1 MTCPRNQGIASVLFA
16 LGLAPIA
23 LSQGTD
29 PRPDEPRQGEA
40 APPELAGAD
49 PREEMMRLFGEV
61 ERNLET
67 IDRELVLASSGET
80 SVQEVRSSGIE
91 DLLRSTGTKSES
103 VVTDI
108 SKILELA
115 RSMDPKGGGT

>member
-1 MTCPRNQGIASVLFA
+1 MTPFCSSEIASVLLA
-16 LGLAPIA
+16 LALAPSA
-23 LSQGTD
+23 VPNAD
-29 PRPDEPRQGEA
+29 DPRQGEA
-40 APPELAGAD
+40 LPPELPGAD

-61 ERNLET
+61 EKNLET
-67 IDRELVLASSGET
+67 IDRELVLASSGEST
-80 SVQEVRSSGIE
+80 VQEVRSSGIE
-91 DLLRSTGTKSES
+91 ELLRSTGTKSES

>member
-1 MTCPRNQGIASVLFA
+1 MTRIRTSRIPSFLFA
-16 LGLAPIA
+16 LALAPLA
-23 LSQGTD
+23 L
-29 PRPDEPRQGEA
+29 PRADDPRQGEGL
-40 APPELAGAD
+40 APQIPGAD

-67 IDRELVLASSGET
+67 IDRELVLASSGEGT
-80 SVQEVRSSGIE
+80 VQELRSSGIE
-91 DLLRSTGTKSES
+91 ELLRATDATSQS